1 MVWAAHM
8 AAVVP
13 EVQVLA
19 SAVLPV
25 FEPVVYRLEPV
36 AFAELEASGLRKAYM
51 TGW

>member
-13 EVQVLA
+13 GVQVLA

-25 FEPVVYRLEPV
+25 FEPVVYRLEP
-36 AFAELEASGLRKAYM
+36 AASGPLAAYM
-51 TGW
+51 PGW